1 MKPLA
6 LVTAVAGAAVVTVS
20 LTGSPA
26 SAGKSTDDGYNR
38 STFDA
43 VATHVN
49 GIRSDGG
56 GTYVEP
62 ADALLNSWTLE
73 AKGRPYVVTVHAG
86 SFTCATGKIWGSTN
100 PYVTCTTV
108 GGDSVTLDYPPIGNA
123 TKSTMVHACGAFS
136 DNGTTAVT
144 TMPDPAKPDCKA
156 AVYVKKD
163 GVMLPTTYEL
173 VPFTMTQTKG

>member
-1 MKPLA
+1 MKRLA
-6 LVTAVAGAAVVTVS
+6 LATAITGAAVVTVT
-20 LTGSPA
+20 LAGSPA

-38 STFDA
+38 STVDDLA
-43 VATHVN
+43 AEVN
-49 GIRSDGG
+49 GIRSDRG

-73 AKGRPYVVTVHAG
+73 AKGRPYVITVAAG
-86 SFTCATGKIWGSTN
+86 TFTCATGKIWGSTN
-100 PYVTCTTV
+100 PYVTCSTA

-123 TKSTMVHACGAFS
+123 TKSTMVQACGAFS

-144 TMPDPAKPDCKA
+144 TMPDPAKPDCKP

-163 GVMLPTTYEL
+163 GVMLPTTREH
-173 VPFTMTQTKG
+173 VPFIMTQTKG